1 MCDANEVEEI
11 GRLGMDGIRPQ
22 TVMQRANGQIKFG
35 LNGSRVTRLYQSG
48 SSKIL
53 LPKTYGAMREAVL
66 LNTAGGIT
74 GGDIVDISIEASD
87 CRLVATSQTAERL
100 YKSSMHPARISID
113 LNLDKAA
120 TLHWLP
126 QETIIFQGA
135 AADRTIN
142 LNMSADSSC
151 LIVETIILGRQ
162 AMGEKIEKC
171 YFTDNW
177 RLYKEGILFHAES
190 LRIGDDVEA
199 LMNSNAGINGSRMI
213 STIICVGA
221 NTEYLK
227 PIIEKNLAS
236 ENSMCA
242 ATYLN
247 EKLIVRLVSNY
258 SAGGRTDLNKIL
270 CALRGHPMPR
280 VWQT

>member
-1 MCDANEVEEI
+1 MIE
-11 GRLGMDGIRPQ
+11 MDGIRPR

-66 LNTAGGIT
+66 LNTAGGVT
-74 GGDIVDISIEASD
+74 GGDTVDISIEASD
-87 CRLVATSQTAERL
+87 CKLVATSQTAERL

-113 LNLDKAA
+113 LNLNKSA

-135 AADRTIN
+135 AVDRTIN

-151 LIVETIILGRQ
+151 LIAETIILGRQ
-162 AMGEKIEKC
+162 AMGEKLEEC
-171 YFTDNW
+171 HFTDNW
-177 RLYKEGILFHAES
+177 RLYKDGILFHAES
-190 LRIGDDVEA
+190 LRLTDDVEE
-199 LMNSNAGINGSRMI
+199 LVKSNAGINGARMI
-213 STIICVGA
+213 STIFSAGA
-221 NTEYLK
+221 NTEHLK
-227 PIIEKNLAS
+227 PIIEKNLPL

-247 EKLIVRLVSNY
+247 QKLIVRLVTNN

-270 CALRGHPMPR
+270 CALRGCPMPR
-280 VWQT
+280 VWQI

>member
-1 MCDANEVEEI
+1 
-11 GRLGMDGIRPQ
+11 
-22 TVMQRANGQIKFG
+22 
-35 LNGSRVTRLYQSG
+35 
-48 SSKIL
+48 
-53 LPKTYGAMREAVL
+53 
-66 LNTAGGIT
+66 
-74 GGDIVDISIEASD
+74 
-87 CRLVATSQTAERL
+87 
-100 YKSSMHPARISID
+100 MHPAKISID

-135 AADRTIN
+135 AVDRTIN

-151 LIVETIILGRQ
+151 LIAETIILGRQ

-177 RLYKEGILFHAES
+177 RLYKDGILFHAES
-190 LRIGDDVEA
+190 LRISDDVEA
-199 LMNSNAGINGSRMI
+199 LINANAGINGARMI

-227 PIIEKNLAS
+227 PIIENNLAS
-236 ENSMCA
+236 ENSICA